1 MPQHPKRS
9 RRRLVGGAVIVA
21 LMALAAMPAY
31 LALSPSWRP
40 VAVRLACTAAA
51 IAGCVRALRW
61 ARGAAAP
68 SVVSP
73 LDGHAPPA
81 AGPELDAR
89 FLALRDD
96 VIYGTRS
103 RRYFDVILW
112 PRLQALAGSEMLPR
126 PANRRGIRRRGPSL
140 RAISEVVAEI
150 EKRP

>member
-1 MPQHPKRS
+1 
-9 RRRLVGGAVIVA
+9 
-21 LMALAAMPAY
+21 MALAAMPAY

-40 VAVRLACTAAA
+40 VAVRLTCTVVV

-73 LDGHAPPA
+73 LDAPASPA

-103 RRYFDVILW
+103 RRYFEVILW
-112 PRLQALAGSEMLPR
+112 PRLGELAGSAMLPR
-126 PANRRGIRRRGPSL
+126 PANRRGLRRRGPSL
-140 RAISEVVAEI
+140 RAIETLVAEI